1 MKNMKEEEAKIA
13 KFHHHQFY
21 KNPNESHLYCTNYK
35 VK

>member
-13 KFHHHQFY
+13 KFHHQFY
-21 KNPNESHLYCTNYK
+21 KNPNESQHCTNYK

>member
-21 KNPNESHLYCTNYK
+21 KNPNESQHCTNYK

>member
-13 KFHHHQFY
+13 KFHHQFY